1 MSDQNKNYIK
11 KINLNYEDDES
22 IAEFISYERQA
33 AIHDLIN
40 ENSFSINED
49 DIGGPYVI
57 EIEISDNVL
66 IVKITNDNQSY
77 SKDHRIPINSLKKT
91 VKIYHSA
98 CNLYFDSIK
107 IQNKKEP
114 IRYKILESSVYE
126 TEDEYF
132 GKTKIYKDYLKIVFN
147 DNYDES
153 DHAIFYQGCAE
164 QGFCYPI
171 QKYIL

>member
-11 KINLNYEDDES
+11 KINLNYKDGES

-49 DIGGPYVI
+49 DIIGPYVI

-66 IVKITNDNQSY
+66 IVNITNDNQLY
-77 SKDHRIPINSLKKT
+77 SKNHRVPINSLKKI

-98 CNLYFDSIK
+98 CNLYFNSIK
-107 IQNKKEP
+107 KGSID
-114 IRYKILESSVYE
+114 KIEEIEKNRRNIHNEGADKLIKITESNF
-126 TEDEYF
+126 TM
-132 GKTKIYKDYLKIVFN
+132 
-147 DNYDES
+147 
-153 DHAIFYQGCAE
+153 DHNTSRRMFTLLYSL
-164 QGFCYPI
+164 
-171 QKYIL
+171 YI

>member
-11 KINLNYEDDES
+11 KINLNYEDGES

-107 IQNKKEP
+107 KGSIDKIEEIEKNRRNIHNQGANK
-114 IRYKILESSVYE
+114 L
-126 TEDEYF
+126 
-132 GKTKIYKDYLKIVFN
+132 LKIT
-147 DNYDES
+147 ES
-153 DHAIFYQGCAE
+153 NFTMDHNTSRRMFTLLYSL
-164 QGFCYPI
+164 
-171 QKYIL
+171 YI

>member
-1 MSDQNKNYIK
+1 MSSKNKNYIK
-11 KINLNYEDDES
+11 KINLNYKDGES

-107 IQNKKEP
+107 KGSIDKIEEIEKNRRNIHNEGANK
-114 IRYKILESSVYE
+114 L
-126 TEDEYF
+126 
-132 GKTKIYKDYLKIVFN
+132 LKITQSNFTM
-147 DNYDES
+147 
-153 DHAIFYQGCAE
+153 DHNTSRRMFTLLYSL
-164 QGFCYPI
+164 
-171 QKYIL
+171 YI

>member
-1 MSDQNKNYIK
+1 MPDQNKNYIK
-11 KINLNYEDDES
+11 KINLNYKDGES

-49 DIGGPYVI
+49 DISGPYVI

-77 SKDHRIPINSLKKT
+77 SKDRIPINSLKKT

-107 IQNKKEP
+107 KGSIDKIEEIEKNRRNIHNEGANK
-114 IRYKILESSVYE
+114 L
-126 TEDEYF
+126 
-132 GKTKIYKDYLKIVFN
+132 LKIT
-147 DNYDES
+147 ES
-153 DHAIFYQGCAE
+153 NFTMDHNTSRRMFTLLYSL
-164 QGFCYPI
+164 
-171 QKYIL
+171 YI

>member
-1 MSDQNKNYIK
+1 MPDQNKNYIK
-11 KINLNYEDDES
+11 KINLNYKDGES

-107 IQNKKEP
+107 KGSIDKIEEIEKNRRNIHNEGANK
-114 IRYKILESSVYE
+114 L
-126 TEDEYF
+126 
-132 GKTKIYKDYLKIVFN
+132 LKIT
-147 DNYDES
+147 ES
-153 DHAIFYQGCAE
+153 NFTMDHNTSRRMFTLLYSM
-164 QGFCYPI
+164 
-171 QKYIL
+171 YI

>member
-1 MSDQNKNYIK
+1 MPDQNKNYIK
-11 KINLNYEDDES
+11 KINLNYKDGES

-49 DIGGPYVI
+49 NIGGPYFI
-57 EIEISDNVL
+57 EIEISENVL

-107 IQNKKEP
+107 KGSIDKIEEIEKNRRNIHNEGANKL
-114 IRYKILESSVYE
+114 IKITESNF
-126 TEDEYF
+126 T
-132 GKTKIYKDYLKIVFN
+132 I
-147 DNYDES
+147 
-153 DHAIFYQGCAE
+153 DHNTSRRLFTLLYSL
-164 QGFCYPI
+164 
-171 QKYIL
+171 YI

>member
-11 KINLNYEDDES
+11 KINLNYKDGES

-40 ENSFSINED
+40 ENSFSITED

-107 IQNKKEP
+107 KGSIDKIEEIEKNRRNIHNEGANK
-114 IRYKILESSVYE
+114 L
-126 TEDEYF
+126 
-132 GKTKIYKDYLKIVFN
+132 LKIT
-147 DNYDES
+147 ES
-153 DHAIFYQGCAE
+153 NFTMAHNPSRRMFTLLYSL
-164 QGFCYPI
+164 
-171 QKYIL
+171 YI

>member
-11 KINLNYEDDES
+11 KINLNYKDGES

-49 DIGGPYVI
+49 DIKGPYGL

-66 IVKITNDNQSY
+66 IVNITNDNQLY
-77 SKDHRIPINSLKKT
+77 SKNYRVTINLLKKN

-98 CNLYFDSIK
+98 CNLYFNSIK
-107 IQNKKEP
+107 KGSID
-114 IRYKILESSVYE
+114 KIEEIEKNRRNIHNEGADQLIKVTESHF
-126 TEDEYF
+126 TM
-132 GKTKIYKDYLKIVFN
+132 
-147 DNYDES
+147 
-153 DHAIFYQGCAE
+153 DHNTSRRMFTLLYSL
-164 QGFCYPI
+164 
-171 QKYIL
+171 YI

>member
-1 MSDQNKNYIK
+1 MPDQNKNYIK
-11 KINLNYEDDES
+11 KINLNYKDGES

-49 DIGGPYVI
+49 DIGGPYDI
-57 EIEISDNVL
+57 EIEISENVL

-107 IQNKKEP
+107 KGSIDKIEEIEKNRRNIHNEGANK
-114 IRYKILESSVYE
+114 L
-126 TEDEYF
+126 
-132 GKTKIYKDYLKIVFN
+132 LKIT
-147 DNYDES
+147 ES
-153 DHAIFYQGCAE
+153 NFTMDHNTSRRMFTLLYSL
-164 QGFCYPI
+164 
-171 QKYIL
+171 YI

>member
-11 KINLNYEDDES
+11 KINLNYKDGES

-49 DIGGPYVI
+49 DIDGPYVI

-107 IQNKKEP
+107 KGSIDKIEEIEKNRRNIHNEGANKL
-114 IRYKILESSVYE
+114 IKITESNF
-126 TEDEYF
+126 T
-132 GKTKIYKDYLKIVFN
+132 I
-147 DNYDES
+147 
-153 DHAIFYQGCAE
+153 DHNTSRRLFTLLYSL
-164 QGFCYPI
+164 
-171 QKYIL
+171 YI